1 MTWVPALFFLP
12 LGPISIPS
20 TQAGVN
26 LQQVKLFRQLF
37 SHLCVTC
44 GAVELSGAGE
54 GPNAYISNMPQAR
67 GTWLLRFGLKNPLRS
82 KSLDLSVQRSQ
93 FRADSRSKASCR
105 PLRTRR
111 VLPYQVEEA
120 SWLRGACRGLF
131 GQWVL
136 ESTLQCIKRKLTGVW
151 QDEGV
156 EESVWWLRGNP
167 EMGKK
172 KFLYI

>member
-26 LQQVKLFRQLF
+26 LQQVKLFRQ
-37 SHLCVTC
+37 HLCVTC

-82 KSLDLSVQRSQ
+82 QGLDLRVQRGQ
-93 FRADSRSKASCR
+93 FRADSRSKSSCR

-111 VLPYQVEEA
+111 VLPYQVQEA
-120 SWLRGACRGLF
+120 SWL
-131 GQWVL
+131 
-136 ESTLQCIKRKLTGVW
+136 
-151 QDEGV
+151 
-156 EESVWWLRGNP
+156 
-167 EMGKK
+167 
-172 KFLYI
+172 

>member
-37 SHLCVTC
+37 SHFCVTC

-54 GPNAYISNMPQAR
+54 SPNAYISNMPQAR

-82 KSLDLSVQRSQ
+82 QGLDLSVQRGQ
-93 FRADSRSKASCR
+93 FRSRSKASCR

-111 VLPYQVEEA
+111 VLPNQVQEA
-120 SWLRGACRGLF
+120 SWL
-131 GQWVL
+131 
-136 ESTLQCIKRKLTGVW
+136 
-151 QDEGV
+151 
-156 EESVWWLRGNP
+156 
-167 EMGKK
+167 
-172 KFLYI
+172 